1 MVRILHWLEYD
12 IPVASL
18 TSGVPSC
25 QTRIS
30 FVLIPSAQR
39 PRYSGLRSRGVRE
52 AYYIYWY
59 QHCNASRCPRCSPS
73 FESLSFNCRTFLKAA
88 SCRIAPPHVVAH
100 HAQIRWC
107 LGQSDIKPHSHTC
120 LMFSHFPLHRLSISI
135 SMSECINDCIYI
147 ETLHFYPST
156 YLIASIIF
164 YVCISPHPFTDK
176 TCSQNSCYLEK
187 RLFVSQ
193 KTSTQACR
201 LQADPPRLNMR
212 WEWKIRSGSPKVN
225 QFNQPSSSSLV
236 HVLPLH

>member
-1 MVRILHWLEYD
+1 MFPPSNQSHSIVVRFSKPPRVVSRRLMLLRITLKSD
-12 IPVASL
+12 GASG
-18 TSGVPSC
+18 S
-25 QTRIS
+25 QT
-30 FVLIPSAQR
+30 L
-39 PRYSGLRSRGVRE
+39 
-52 AYYIYWY
+52 
-59 QHCNASRCPRCSPS
+59 
-73 FESLSFNCRTFLKAA
+73 SLM
-88 SCRIAPPHVVAH
+88 
-100 HAQIRWC
+100 
-107 LGQSDIKPHSHTC
+107 SHTC

-135 SMSECINDCIYI
+135 SMSECINDYIYI

-212 WEWKIRSGSPKVN
+212 GEWKIRSGSPKVN
-225 QFNQPSSSSLV
+225 RFNQPSSSSLV